1 MKSIAMMMLAAC
13 ALPALAAVTNTP
25 PKITNVKAV
34 QLTDTKLVEITYDAA
49 DADGDKLKIRVE
61 VSDDGGTTYSVPA
74 SSFSGDFGEGVTTG
88 TCKKIIW
95 DAGTDWDGE
104 YSNKMKVKVFALD
117 GHGFPGMEFSDEI
130 PPGGFLM
137 GQDGGEE
144 GNGESR
150 HVCIPWS
157 YWLSKYE
164 VTNSQYCDFLNAAS
178 AMGYVAQSGASNV
191 FATASLPVSYPKS
204 SDAALCSIGNDHG
217 IRWNVNKFETISGR
231 ENWPAVVSW
240 YGAMTFCRFY
250 GYDLPTEAEWE
261 MAARGPAHDDENEH
275 WLYPWK
281 SDGSPETHCYIG
293 WADEPFC
300 DVGKAEGSAANDYN
314 LFDIMGNAGEWTRTL
329 ASAKVEAYPTTESL
343 TNSCNK
349 LYTSASRVVRGTND
363 GNVTPYPIYQRT
375 AVEQT
380 VAGTYGFRV
389 VRRYP
394 SQPDSMKK
402 LFIDE
407 SFDSWSGVPGNW
419 YPSSEDGFKVVANPV
434 GGSSATDK
442 VVEFPIGALLSQ
454 VGYCFYLPDSV
465 DAESVVE
472 ITFDGLGGTF
482 QKSAEMTFYSGLD
495 PEHDSHD
502 NSGSVSVSFPT
513 TDNPRN
519 WTWTA
524 KSFAPAFTD
533 KGFQHCFS
541 VAGNEIPIYI
551 NNLKVYVEEVVTP

>member
-13 ALPALAAVTNTP
+13 ALPALATVTNTP

-34 QLTDTKLVEITYDAA
+34 QRANTKLVDITYDAA
-49 DADGDKLKIRVE
+49 DAEGDKLKIRVE
-61 VSDDGGTTYSVPA
+61 VSDDGGKTYSVPA
-74 SSFSGDFGEGVTTG
+74 SSFSGDFGEGVTPGTG
-88 TCKKIIW
+88 KKIVW

-104 YSNKMKVKVFALD
+104 YSDKMKVKVFALD
-117 GHGFPGMEFSDEI
+117 GHGFPGMEFGDEV

-157 YWLSKYE
+157 YWLGKYE
-164 VTNSQYCDFLNAAS
+164 VTNAQYCDFLNAAS

-204 SDAALCSIGNDHG
+204 SDAALCSIGDDHG

-261 MAARGPAHDDENEH
+261 MAARGPDHDDENEH

-281 SDGSPETHCYIG
+281 SDESPGDHCYTG
-293 WADEPFC
+293 GLDPFC

-349 LYTSASRVVRGTND
+349 LYPSASRVVRGTND

-375 AVEQT
+375 TVDQT

-407 SFDSWSGVPGNW
+407 NFDSWPLGSKIPEDWDPSDFGTYGVESN
-419 YPSSEDGFKVVANPV
+419 SADGAPA
-434 GGSSATDK
+434 SDK
-442 VVEFPIGALLSQ
+442 VVKISYGE
-454 VGYCFYLPDSV
+454 FYLPDSV
-465 DAESVVE
+465 DDENVVE
-472 ITFDGLGGTF
+472 VAFDGSGGTY
-482 QKSAEMTFYSGLD
+482 KKAGSMVFYSGLD
-495 PEHDSHD
+495 PKRENYHD
-502 NSGSVSVSFPT
+502 NSGSVTIPFPQLT
-513 TDNPRN
+513 NPKDQHV
-519 WTWTA
+519 WTA

-541 VAGNEIPIYI
+541 VVSNSVPIYI